1 MLALICVILI
11 YIFETPDISPYGK
24 LQSKIGA
31 IIIKF
36 AVQKIFGATKSYFT
50 NWPF

>member
-11 YIFETPDISPYGK
+11 YIFETPDINPYRK

-36 AVQKIFGATKSYFT
+36 AVQKFLVQLKSYFT